1 MGTGAVSRVII
12 VQEAKAYVHCIS
24 RGSRQEIKLDATRG
38 RDVGAVLVATIKI
51 SIAGSVK

>member
-1 MGTGAVSRVII
+1 MKTGAVSRVNTTQQPKI
-12 VQEAKAYVHCIS
+12 YVHCIS

-38 RDVGAVLVATIKI
+38 PDVGTVFVATITI